1 MATAD
6 NDAIELRVD
15 DIAQLFDTLD
25 PYPFP
30 ERDLNR
36 DAEEYIVGWA
46 RELASHQPIAIT
58 VHHPN
63 TAHQRVA
70 FQALK
75 LAMAKY
81 FAARAQ
87 SVQQDVNELFR
98 VGRYSLAV
106 GVATLV
112 GCLLMA
118 QLTAH
123 FFENPPVK
131 RLVEESF
138 LILGWVA
145 NWRPLE
151 IFLYDWWPIV
161 RKRNLYR
168 RLAAATIEDQ
178 PYDAEISDRV
188 GTASSAQAS
197 MTEPRPAK
205 RRRAN
210 V

>member
-6 NDAIELRVD
+6 QDAIELRVD

-46 RELASHQPIAIT
+46 RELASHQPITIT

-81 FAARAQ
+81 FTARAQ

-98 VGRYSLAV
+98 VGRYSLAI

-178 PYDAEISDRV
+178 PYDPEISGRF
-188 GTASSAQAS
+188 GTARNAQAS

-205 RRRAN
+205 RRRAS